1 MTLTLQ
7 QLEGKI
13 DEALALVQSMAAT
26 NKTLADTCEAQ
37 RDLIA
42 RSGQALQ
49 AGLDR
54 ETMLMAALKA
64 AQHREAVYIAA
75 TEAALD
81 HLRHAPFTYE
91 NGVTHNGLDE
101 GAVRGR
107 EAHDRLVTQ
116 LETAL
121 KGPDLWTA

>member
-7 QLEGKI
+7 QLDAKI
-13 DEALALVQSMAAT
+13 DQAIEAAQRMAAT
-26 NKTLADTCEAQ
+26 NKALSETCNGQ
-37 RDLIA
+37 RDLIDEQRNLIT
-42 RSGQALQ
+42 RSGQAMQ

-54 ETMLMAALKA
+54 EAMLMAALKA
-64 AQHREAVYIAA
+64 AQAR
-75 TEAALD
+75 EAALD

-101 GAVRGR
+101 GAVLGR

-121 KGPDLWTA
+121 KGPNRWTA

>member
-7 QLEGKI
+7 QLEAKI
-13 DEALALVQSMAAT
+13 DQALEAAQNMAET
-26 NKTLADTCEAQ
+26 NKAMSETCNYQ

-54 ETMLMAALKA
+54 EALLMSALKA
-64 AQHREAVYIAA
+64 AQEREAAYIAA
-75 TEAALD
+75 IEATLD
-81 HLRHAPFTYE
+81 HLRNAPFTYE

>member
-7 QLEGKI
+7 ELEAKI
-13 DEALALVQSMAAT
+13 DQALEAAQSMDAT
-26 NKTLADTCEAQ
+26 NKALSETCNAQ

-54 ETMLMAALKA
+54 EALLMSALQA
-64 AQHREAVYIAA
+64 AQTREAAYIAA
-75 TEAALD
+75 IEATLD

-107 EAHDRLVTQ
+107 ELHDRLVTQ
-116 LETAL
+116 LEKAL

>member
-7 QLEGKI
+7 ELEAKI
-13 DEALALVQSMAAT
+13 DQALEAAQSMTAT
-26 NKTLADTCEAQ
+26 NKALAESCNAQ
-37 RDLIA
+37 RDLIQ

-54 ETMLMAALKA
+54 EATLMAELKA
-64 AQHREAVYIAA
+64 AQTREAAYIAA
-75 TEAALD
+75 VEAALD

-101 GAVRGR
+101 GDVRGG
-107 EAHDRLVTQ
+107 EAHARLVTQ

>member
-1 MTLTLQ
+1 MTLSLP
-7 QLEGKI
+7 QLEAKI
-13 DEALALVQSMAAT
+13 DEVLAQVQGMGAT
-26 NKTLADTCEAQ
+26 NKALAETCEAQ

-54 ETMLMAALKA
+54 EATMMAALKE
-64 AQHREAVYIAA
+64 AQVREAAYIAA
-75 TEAALD
+75 VEAALD

-121 KGPDLWTA
+121 KGPDRWNA

>member
-7 QLEGKI
+7 QLEAKI
-13 DEALALVQSMAAT
+13 DQALEAAQSMTAT
-26 NKTLADTCEAQ
+26 NKSLSETCEAQ
-37 RDLIA
+37 RDLIQ

-54 ETMLMAALKA
+54 EAMLMAALKA
-64 AQHREAVYIAA
+64 AQSREAAYIAA
-75 TEAALD
+75 VEATLD
-81 HLRHAPFTYE
+81 HLRNAPFTYE